1 MWLQSKVS
9 TYCVP
14 FFLSFTL
21 VRCKLFSPSTKIVN
35 LAYDFVEGETIYW
48 PTASPFNI
56 TVFFKG
62 YSDLGFYYE
71 ANDFCAAE
79 HGGTHID
86 SPIHFAKGK
95 MAVHEIAIDQ
105 IIGEGIVVDVS
116 SKTINNADYQV
127 TVDDLKLWEKLN
139 GRIPDD
145 SILLINTGW
154 AKFYPDRKTYLGTDT
169 KDVSLLHFPGMHP
182 DTASWL
188 VKNRKIKVFGLDTAS
203 LDYGQSKLFESHQ
216 ILFQK
221 NIPGLENLANL
232 DKLPPR
238 GFTVIGL
245 PMKIRGGS
253 GAPLGII
260 AVLDSSDGASRAING
275 SMIEISS
282 FIILLQLVLAFV
294 YCQLILAV

>member
-1 MWLQSKVS
+1 M
-9 TYCVP
+9 
-14 FFLSFTL
+14 
-21 VRCKLFSPSTKIVN
+21 VN

-62 YSDLGFYYE
+62 YNDLGFYYE

-105 IIGEGIVVDVS
+105 IIGEAIVVDVS
-116 SKTINNADYQV
+116 DKTKNNADYQV
-127 TVDDLKLWEKLN
+127 TVDDLKAWEN
-139 GRIPDD
+139 QYGRIPDD
-145 SILLINTGW
+145 TILLINTGW

-182 DTASWL
+182 DTARWL
-188 VKNRKIKVFGLDTAS
+188 VKNRKIKAFGLDTAS
-203 LDYGQSKLFESHQ
+203 LDYGQSKLFETHQ
-216 ILFQK
+216 ILFEK

-238 GFTVIGL
+238 GFTVVGL

-260 AVLDSSDGASRAING
+260 AVLENTAGARRV
-275 SMIEISS
+275 ISWLTME
-282 FIILLQLVLAFV
+282 FTVLLQLALALL
-294 YCQLILAV
+294 YW